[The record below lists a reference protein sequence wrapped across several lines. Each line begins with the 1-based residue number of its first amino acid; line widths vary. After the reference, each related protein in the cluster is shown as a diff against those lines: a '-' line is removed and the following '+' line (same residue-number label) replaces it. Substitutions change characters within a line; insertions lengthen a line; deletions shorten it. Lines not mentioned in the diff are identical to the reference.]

1 MWAETISRA
10 EPARRFSQAERTE
23 TGIAEKGW
31 RMQQAG
37 QDETSNEL
45 EELDPSLLTEEER
58 AMRAAHERAD
68 AKVALA
74 RETARAG
81 LITLPLLVLFPFG
94 GVIALLFFGVKLGK
108 RAFRVLYEP
117 ELRDRFLREEVQRR
131 VHTDVHSERA
141 SLEGEHHRT
150 LEQLSAS
157 IAHEIRNPIT
167 AAKSLIQQMREDPE
181 SEDRAEY
188 ARVAVSEL
196 ERVERSISHLL
207 RFGREEDTRLS
218 AVAMEDVLESAIE
231 TFRDRA
237 ARSQIEI
244 TRQYDSPGRLEGDPE
259 QLRRVVIN
267 LISNGMDAI
276 EASGPAQPAIQVSM
290 GENLAGSEVWIRI
303 EDNGAGM
310 EESVQDQ
317 IFDPFFTSREGGTGL
332 GLALCRKMV
341 DDHRGRI
348 EVESKAGQG
357 TTFLVTLPKR
367 SEDSAVRS

>member
-1 MWAETISRA
+1 MWAEMIREA
-10 EPARRFSQAERTE
+10 EPAGGLPRSGMAEYT
-23 TGIAEKGW
+23 IAEEGW
-31 RMQQAG
+31 RMQRSDG
-37 QDETSNEL
+37 DETSSEL
-45 EELDPSLLTEEER
+45 ENLDPSLLTEEER
-58 AMRAAHERAD
+58 ALRAAHERAD

-81 LITLPLLVLFPFG
+81 LITLPLLVLFPFA
-94 GVIALLFFGVKLGK
+94 GVISLLFFGVKLGK

-117 ELRDRFLREEVQRR
+117 ELRDRYLREEVQRQ
-131 VHTDVHSERA
+131 VHTDVHSERRN
-141 SLEGEHHRT
+141 LEDEHHRT

-207 RFGREEDTRLS
+207 RFGREEETRLS
-218 AVAMEDVLESAIE
+218 ALAMEDVLESAIE

-237 ARSQIEI
+237 ARSEIEI
-244 TRQYDSPGRLEGDPE
+244 SRQYDSPGHLEGDPE

-267 LISNGMDAI
+267 LISNGLDAI
-276 EASGPAQPAIQVSM
+276 EARGPADPAIRVSM

-303 EDNGAGM
+303 EDNGGGM
-310 EESVQDQ
+310 DDNVREQ

-348 EVESKAGQG
+348 EVESKTGEG
-357 TTFLVTLPKR
+357 TVFLVTLPKR
-367 SEDSAVRS
+367 ADDRAERS